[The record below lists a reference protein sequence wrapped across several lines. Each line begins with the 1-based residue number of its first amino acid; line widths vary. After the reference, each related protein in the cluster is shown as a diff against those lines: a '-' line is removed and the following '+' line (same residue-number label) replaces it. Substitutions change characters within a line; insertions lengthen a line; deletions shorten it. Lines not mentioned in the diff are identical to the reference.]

1 MTDQPAAAAGADAS
15 GKLLE
20 RLLNGEPA
28 ALAKAITVVENAG
41 AQAAGVLA
49 GIQPRLGRAIVVG
62 VTGPPGA
69 GKSTLVS
76 GLVTELRRRDRT
88 VGILAIDPSSPLSG
102 GAILGDRIRMAEHAC
117 DPEVFVRS
125 LASRGHVGGLSSTA
139 GRIVDLMDA
148 AGKDVV
154 IVETVGAGQS
164 DVEVAQL
171 ADATVVV
178 CAPGLGDEI
187 QAIKAG
193 ILEIADVL
201 VVNKAD
207 LPNAER
213 TVSQLQGMLSLRDPS
228 SATVPVIATTATEG
242 RGVAELSDA
251 VEARAEALGGAARSA
266 RRLERV
272 RQEIADSAAE
282 LVRRQLTDS
291 DDDGLSALCRSVRR
305 GELDPE
311 GAARRYISE
320 HMAKG
325 QGNKA

>member
-1 MTDQPAAAAGADAS
+1 MTDRPAAAAG

-20 RLLNGEPA
+20 RLLDGEPA
-28 ALAKAITVVENAG
+28 ALAKAITLIENAG
-41 AQAAGVLA
+41 TGAAQVLA
-49 GIQPRLGRAIVVG
+49 GIQSRLGHALVIG

-76 GLVTELRRRDRT
+76 ALVGELRRRGKSL
-88 VGILAIDPSSPLSG
+88 GILAVDPSSPLSG

-117 DPEVFVRS
+117 DSGVFVRS
-125 LASRGHVGGLSSTA
+125 LATRGHVGGLSSATA
-139 GRIVDLMDA
+139 RVVDLMDA

-171 ADATVVV
+171 ADVTVVV

-213 TVSQLQGMLSLRDPS
+213 TVTQLQGMLSLRGPGT
-228 SATVPVIATTATEG
+228 ATVPVIATTATEG
-242 RGVAELSDA
+242 RGVTELSDA
-251 VEARAEALGGAARSA
+251 VEARAEALGGSARAARTLA
-266 RRLERV
+266 QIRL
-272 RQEIADSAAE
+272 QIADSAAE
-282 LVRRQLTDS
+282 LLRRQLNDS
-291 DDDGLSALCRSVRR
+291 DDDGLHALCRSVQR
-305 GELDPE
+305 GELDLE
-311 GAARRYISE
+311 NAARQYLS
-320 HMAKG
+320 G
-325 QGNKA
+325 YLGNKA

>member
-1 MTDQPAAAAGADAS
+1 MTDRSAAAAGADAG

-20 RLLNGEPA
+20 RLLDGEPA
-28 ALAKAITVVENAG
+28 ALAKAITVIENAG
-41 AQAAGVLA
+41 ARAAQVLA
-49 GIQPRLGRAIVVG
+49 GIQSRLGHALVVG

-76 GLVTELRRRDRT
+76 ALVGELRRRGKSL
-88 VGILAIDPSSPLSG
+88 GILAIDPSSPLSG

-125 LASRGHVGGLSSTA
+125 LASRGHVGGLSSAA

-171 ADATVVV
+171 ADVTVVV

-213 TVSQLQGMLSLRDPS
+213 TVAQLEGMLSLRDPGT
-228 SATVPVIATTATEG
+228 ATVPVIATTATEG
-242 RGVAELSDA
+242 HGVAELSDA
-251 VEARAEALGGAARSA
+251 VEGRAETLGGSARAGK
-266 RRLERV
+266 RLERI
-272 RQEIADSAAE
+272 RQDIADSAAE
-282 LVRRQLTDS
+282 LLRRQLNDS
-291 DDDGLSALCRSVRR
+291 DDDGLRALCRSVQR

-311 GAARRYISE
+311 GAARRYL
-320 HMAKG
+320 ADYL
-325 QGNKA
+325 GNKA